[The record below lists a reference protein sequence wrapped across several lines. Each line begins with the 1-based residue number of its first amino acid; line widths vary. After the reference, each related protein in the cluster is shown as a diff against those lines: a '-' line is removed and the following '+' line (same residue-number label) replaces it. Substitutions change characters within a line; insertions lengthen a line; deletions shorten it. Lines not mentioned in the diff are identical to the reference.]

1 MNSPSILTVSGR
13 RWFLGAP
20 DAARLH
26 WPDVAEHLAKINRHI
41 GATVLPISVAE
52 HCCRVSE
59 ILPPRLKPYGLLHDA
74 HEAYL
79 GDTIG
84 PLKDMLRQEYGDGML
99 LDRLEARHDQV
110 IHTAAGLP
118 FPLSAADKA
127 LLKQADETM
136 FATEV
141 RDLKPAAGPRDLAR
155 LTAFHPE
162 VIRPWPWPKAAER
175 WLECL
180 HAFCPATSAGAAAA
194 GSGVRTA
201 GS

>member
-1 MNSPSILTVSGR
+1 MGSPSFLTVSGR

-20 DAARLH
+20 EAARLH

-52 HCCRVSE
+52 HCCRVAA
-59 ILPPRLKPYGLLHDA
+59 ILPDRLKAYGLLHDA

-84 PLKDMLRQEYGDGML
+84 PLKEMFREEYGEDML

-110 IHTAAGLP
+110 IFTAACLKW
-118 FPLSAADKA
+118 PLAAEDKA
-127 LLKQADETM
+127 TIKRADDVM

-141 RDLKPAAGPRDLAR
+141 RDLKPAIAPRDR
-155 LTAFHPE
+155 PRGVPHPD
-162 VIRPWPWPKAAER
+162 VIKPWPWAKAAER
-175 WLECL
+175 WLARL
-180 HAFCPATSAGAAAA
+180 HELCPATLT
-194 GSGVRTA
+194 RTA
-201 GS
+201 E